1 MKTSGVFTLHRYRI
15 NVTDFTKPIRL
26 IFWGDVHR
34 DSPLHAHDKW
44 REFREYARKLKNAY
58 FLGMGDYCD
67 GMSTSERD
75 AILRANL
82 HESTLENMDGVANG
96 TVGLIAKE
104 IECMRG
110 RIIGLLNGNH
120 FYSYPSGINSDQKL
134 CEKLGCKY
142 LGVSSFVRLEFH
154 YHSVIQNLDVWA
166 HHGGG
171 ASRLPGGS
179 INRVDQMREHAEAD
193 IYVSGHDHRRGAWP
207 ANPRLHLMRDTKNPE
222 SRLML
227 KSRQQWLV
235 KSGSFLMA
243 YEDGRASYNVDVG
256 RGPCSLGHAEIEV
269 TLRRTRESGEKS
281 ERTMELRGIA

>member
-1 MKTSGVFTLHRYRI
+1 MKTSGVFTLHRYVI
-15 NVTDFTKPIRL
+15 NVRSITEPIRL

-44 REFREYARKLKNAY
+44 KEFREYGRKLKNAY
-58 FLGMGDYCD
+58 YLGMGDYCD
-67 GMSTSERD
+67 GMSTGERD

-82 HESTLENMDGVANG
+82 HESTLENMEGTANG

-104 IECMRG
+104 IEFMRG
-110 RIIGLLNGNH
+110 RLIGLINGNH
-120 FYSYPSGINSDQKL
+120 FYLYPSGINSDQKL

-142 LGVSSFVRLEFH
+142 LGVSSFVRLEFKCNGAKQ
-154 YHSVIQNLDVWA
+154 VLDVWA

-171 ASRLPGGS
+171 GARLPGGS
-179 INRVDQMREHAEAD
+179 VNRVDQMREHAEAD

-207 ANPRLHLMRDTKNPE
+207 ANPRLHLSQNAKDPE
-222 SRLML
+222 SGLRL

-269 TLRRTRESGEKS
+269 TLRRNEREGEN
-281 ERTMELRGIA
+281 ERSLELRGIA